1 MEKKELKF
9 KHKNT
14 LQHLLF
20 LLLGILFMI
29 IGFVAYYST
38 HDFYYFYLI
47 ALANIAL
54 IYVLITS
61 QIKKH
66 YVVYDAVFVKY
77 RLADKPVQ
85 RIKID
90 ELSEIILKDEKLIIT
105 LTTYEKIEID
115 LDYYTEESRQ
125 KFKKL
130 LQEIAAL
137 N

>member
-38 HDFYYFYLI
+38 KDFYYFYLI

-54 IYVLITS
+54 IYVLISS

-66 YVVYDAVFVKY
+66 SVVYDAVFVKY
-77 RLADKPVQ
+77 RLADQPIQ

-90 ELSEIILKDEKLIIT
+90 ELSEVNTKENHIIIT
-105 LTTYEKIEID
+105 LTSHNKIEVD
-115 LDYYTEESRQ
+115 LSEYTENSHL
-125 KFKKL
+125 KFKEL
-130 LQEIAAL
+130 LEQL
-137 N
+137 S